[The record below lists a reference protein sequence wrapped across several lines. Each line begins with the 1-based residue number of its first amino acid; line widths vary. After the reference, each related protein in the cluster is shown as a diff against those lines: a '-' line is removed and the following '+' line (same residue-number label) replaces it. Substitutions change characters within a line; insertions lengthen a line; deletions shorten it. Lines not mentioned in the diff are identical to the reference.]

1 MDEDAEYCAF
11 AKNIAGEARSSAQLI
26 VEPKDKPESVP
37 KQKTTKPEPTKETKE
52 RDVDQLPDLS
62 YLRMGRSRTSTNS
75 SSSSAV
81 KPMSSSSS
89 SSVTKSASTS
99 ESDLSFDRKDENNLT
114 NLGQKLAMT
123 KDSVTDVA
131 EDMLTSSKEVSKT
144 MIVKLRNVF
153 CLRLTR
159 N

>member
-75 SSSSAV
+75 SSSSTSAV
-81 KPMSSSSS
+81 KPLSSSSS

-153 CLRLTR
+153 V
-159 N
+159 

>member
-75 SSSSAV
+75 SSSSTSAV
-81 KPMSSSSS
+81 KPLSSSSS
-89 SSVTKSASTS
+89 SSRVTKSASTS

-153 CLRLTR
+153 V
-159 N
+159 

>member
-75 SSSSAV
+75 SSLSTSAV
-81 KPMSSSSS
+81 KPLSSSSS
-89 SSVTKSASTS
+89 SSRVTKSASTS

-144 MIVKLRNVF
+144 MIVTLRNVF
-153 CLRLTR
+153 V
-159 N
+159 

>member
-75 SSSSAV
+75 SSSSTSAV
-81 KPMSSSSS
+81 KLLSSSSS

-144 MIVKLRNVF
+144 MIVTLRNVF
-153 CLRLTR
+153 V
-159 N
+159 